1 MAPDLE
7 PVVDEEVWRDP
18 YPDPEVVLSTSII
31 PDLDPDVDDDV

>member
-18 YPDPEVVLSTSII
+18 YPDPVVVLSTSMA
-31 PDLDPDVDDDV
+31 PDLDDEV